1 MWARLRCWRR
11 DQCKPKRR
19 LPPEL
24 VVRRPGV
31 SPPPPANLPSKRG
44 RDLILRVWH
53 VDENRGF
60 PGRFEGGLLP
70 GTGLLRPGLPR
81 NRVASR
87 ALPGRSAAAAR
98 LRSWRW
104 GKTRAGQSVALGS
117 ISLDSAQKL
126 LPPKTTLLEYAFLR
140 DGVTAFVVTRS
151 GTKQLHWQ
159 LDLKELERQVKTE
172 LLPALSGDQSR
183 NANLDAVLAAVSR
196 LVIYPVVQS
205 LLRGNGRLIVVP
217 TGYLNYLPSLLSG

>member
-1 MWARLRCWRR
+1 MSPLCWRR

-24 VVRRPGV
+24 VVRHPGV
-31 SPPPPANLPSKRG
+31 SPPPLKLRSKRW

-53 VDENRGF
+53 VDENRCF

-81 NRVASR
+81 NRAASH

-104 GKTRAGQSVALGS
+104 GKTAKKPAKLACCRA
-117 ISLDSAQKL
+117 
-126 LPPKTTLLEYAFLR
+126 P
-140 DGVTAFVVTRS
+140 
-151 GTKQLHWQ
+151 
-159 LDLKELERQVKTE
+159 
-172 LLPALSGDQSR
+172 PALAGWGR
-183 NANLDAVLAAVSR
+183 NE
-196 LVIYPVVQS
+196 I
-205 LLRGNGRLIVVP
+205 GRASCRERV
-217 TGYLNYLPSLLSG
+217 